1 MKLIVLLFAVLTT
14 QSFSGP
20 DFSKILGLANGGDA
34 AAQIELGH
42 FYANGIIASGGFAE
56 AVFWY
61 HKAAIQG
68 SAAAQ
73 SELGKIYYNHK
84 GFFGKN
90 TRSYIWLSMA
100 ARQGNT
106 NAQQFIKRLEATMTS
121 KTIREAQA
129 LAAKCYESDYKDCDG
144 GN

>member
-20 DFSKILGLANGGDA
+20 DFSKILGLANG
-34 AAQIELGH
+34 
-42 FYANGIIASGGFAE
+42 GIIASGGFAE